1 MGWIGIESKD
11 NIIPIGNGADF
22 RWVSHHETVGRI
34 SLKEGKQM
42 NAFFLVCASPGL
54 GSATANQYREGI
66 QKWVPAPV
74 KRGFVEA

>member
-42 NAFFLVCASPGL
+42 NAFFFGVCVPRLRL
-54 GSATANQYREGI
+54 GDC
-66 QKWVPAPV
+66 KPV
-74 KRGFVEA
+74 S